1 MSKKVFLCGIGG
13 SGMSALA
20 RYFLSENYEVF
31 GSDRGESAI
40 TKKLETEGVTF
51 FAEQKAENITE
62 NNFDLF
68 VYTEAIF
75 KYTDEASATHPEFNA
90 AKEKNI
96 ETKKYFEMIGEISK
110 NYYTIAVSG
119 SHGKSSTTSMLA
131 TILRDAGKEV
141 ISIVGANIHDW
152 DGKNFLKANEGA
164 SDGMPT
170 KRYFVVE
177 ACEYRDSFL
186 NIEPNSIVVTNTDPD
201 HLDYFKTEDNY
212 FASFKKFLAKLP
224 QFGSFISFLQGENI
238 MKILPE
244 NFHPRKYG
252 AEESIDKVPTLQVLG
267 SFQKLNAACAIEA
280 AKALKISE
288 EDSIA
293 SLEKYKGLARRF
305 DIVAK
310 VENITIINDYAHH
323 PTSLKM
329 AIHSARE
336 YVKTNK
342 LKKLWVVFQ
351 PHQYSRT
358 RSFQDE
364 FISVFKEAD
373 EVLIPNIF
381 ESRDSADDITKFN
394 IQEFVS
400 KIEADMTHIEKK
412 RSNIWGQGPKKR
424 GQIFYKKQARYTNGF
439 EKTLEILDDYA
450 YDGDVVL
457 VIGAGD
463 VHKISEAFIASKND

>member
-13 SGMSALA
+13 NGMSALA

-31 GSDRGESAI
+31 GSDIEDSAI
-40 TKKLETEGVTF
+40 TDNLKKEGITF
-51 FAEQKAENITE
+51 FNEQKSENITE

-68 VYTEAIF
+68 IYTEAIPE
-75 KYTDEASATHPEFNA
+75 TNPEFLA
-90 AKEKNI
+90 AKNKKI

-119 SHGKSSTTSMLA
+119 SHGKSSTASMLA
-131 TILRDAGKEV
+131 TILRDSEKEV

-152 DGKNFLKANEGA
+152 GGKNFMKANEGA

-170 KRYFVVE
+170 KKYFVVE

-201 HLDYFKTEDNY
+201 HLDYFETEENY
-212 FASFKKFLAKLP
+212 FASFKKFLTKLP

-252 AEESIDKVPTLQVLG
+252 AENSIDEVPTLQVLG

-288 EDSIA
+288 KDAIA

-310 VENITIINDYAHH
+310 VGNITIINDYAHH

-336 YVKTNK
+336 YVKANK

-358 RSFQDE
+358 RSFE
-364 FISVFKEAD
+364 SKFITVFKEAD

-381 ESRDSADDITKFN
+381 ESRDTQDDILKFD
-394 IQEFVS
+394 IQEFVT
-400 KIEADMTHIEKK
+400 KIEADMTYVEKK
-412 RSNIWGQGPKKR
+412 RSNVWGRGPKKR
-424 GQIFYKKQARYTNGF
+424 GQIFYKKQARFTNGF
-439 EKTLEILDDYA
+439 ENTLKILDDYA

-463 VHKISEAFIASKND
+463 VHKISEAFIDSKS

>member
-1 MSKKVFLCGIGG
+1 
-13 SGMSALA
+13 MSALA

-31 GSDRGESAI
+31 GSDIEDSEI
-40 TKKLETEGVTF
+40 TDNLKKEGITF
-51 FAEQKAENITE
+51 FNEQKSENITE

-68 VYTEAIF
+68 IYTEAIPE
-75 KYTDEASATHPEFNA
+75 TNPEFLA
-90 AKEKNI
+90 AKNKKI

-119 SHGKSSTTSMLA
+119 SHGKSSTASMLA
-131 TILRDAGKEV
+131 TILRDSEKEV

-152 DGKNFLKANEGA
+152 GGKNFMKANEGA

-170 KRYFVVE
+170 KKYFVVE

-201 HLDYFKTEDNY
+201 HLDYFETEENY
-212 FASFKKFLAKLP
+212 FASFKKFLTKLP

-252 AEESIDKVPTLQVLG
+252 AENSIDEVPTLQVLG

-288 EDSIA
+288 KDAIA

-310 VENITIINDYAHH
+310 VGNITIINDYAHH

-336 YVKTNK
+336 YVKANK

-358 RSFQDE
+358 RSFE
-364 FISVFKEAD
+364 SKFITVFKEAD

-381 ESRDSADDITKFN
+381 ESRDTQDDILKFD
-394 IQEFVS
+394 IQEFVT
-400 KIEADMTHIEKK
+400 KIEADMTYVEKK
-412 RSNIWGQGPKKR
+412 RSNVWGRGPKKR
-424 GQIFYKKQARYTNGF
+424 GQIFYKKQARFTNGF
-439 EKTLEILDDYA
+439 ENTLKILDDYA

-463 VHKISEAFIASKND
+463 VHKISEAFIDSKS

>member
-1 MSKKVFLCGIGG
+1 
-13 SGMSALA
+13 MSALA
-20 RYFLSENYEVF
+20 RYFLSEGYEVS
-31 GSDRGESAI
+31 GSDIGESAI
-40 TKKLETEGVTF
+40 TKKLETEGITF
-51 FAEQKAENITE
+51 YSEQKPENITN

-75 KYTDEASATHPEFNA
+75 QDAEQSQHHPEFDE
-90 AKEKNI
+90 AKKLNI
-96 ETKKYFEMIGEISK
+96 KSQKYFEAIGEISK

-119 SHGKSSTTSMLA
+119 SHGKSSTASMLA
-131 TILRDAGKEV
+131 TILRDSGREV

-152 DGKNFLKANEGA
+152 DGKNFMKSNEGA
-164 SDGMPT
+164 SEGMPT
-170 KRYFVVE
+170 KKYFVVE

-201 HLDYFKTEDNY
+201 HLDYFKTEENY
-212 FASFKKFLAKLP
+212 FASFKKFLTKLP

-238 MKILPE
+238 MKILPD

-252 AEESIDKVPTLQVLG
+252 AESSIDEVPTLQVLG
-267 SFQKLNAACAIEA
+267 SFQKLNAACAMEA

-288 EDSIA
+288 EDAIK

-351 PHQYSRT
+351 PHQYART
-358 RSFQDE
+358 RSFKNE

-381 ESRDSADDITKFN
+381 ESRDSQDDIQKFD

-400 KIEADMTHIEKK
+400 NIEADMTHIEKK
-412 RSNIWGQGPKKR
+412 RSNVWGRGPKKR

-439 EKTLEILDDYA
+439 AKTLEILDDYA
-450 YDGDVVL
+450 YDGDVIL

-463 VHKISEAFIASKND
+463 VHKISEKFIASKA